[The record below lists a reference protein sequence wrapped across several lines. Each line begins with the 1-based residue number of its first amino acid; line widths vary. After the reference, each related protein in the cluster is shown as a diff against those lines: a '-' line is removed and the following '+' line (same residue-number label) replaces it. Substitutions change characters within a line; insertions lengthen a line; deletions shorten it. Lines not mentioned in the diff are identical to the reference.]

1 MVFYHTLDPILFGI
15 GPVQIHWYALM
26 YVFSFIIVYF
36 YVRSAVKHKRLN
48 LSLDDVDNLMVIL
61 TVSMIVGARLFEVL
75 FYNPSYY
82 FSNPAEIIAVWHGGL
97 SFHGGLVGM
106 VLSGYW
112 FARRKKVSFLRLC
125 DIFVIPLALAQAL
138 GRIGNFINGELYGT
152 ITSLPWG
159 VKFPNAEGFR
169 HPSQLYEALYD
180 LAIFSFLFIQRNK
193 NYANGVLFS
202 WFLILY
208 PVFRFMTEF
217 VREPEIMIGPITLG
231 QLLCVPMFIAGIG
244 LLYYIKKL
252 KKSF

>member
-1 MVFYHTLDPILFGI
+1 MVFYHTLNPIIFGI

-36 YVRSAVKHKRLN
+36 YIRSAVKHKRLN

-61 TVSMIVGARLFEVL
+61 TVSMILGARLFEVL
-75 FYNPSYY
+75 LYNPSYY
-82 FSNPAEIIAVWHGGL
+82 FGNPSEIIAVWHGGL

-106 VLSGYW
+106 VLSGYL
-112 FARRKKVSFLRLC
+112 FARRKKISFLHLC
-125 DIFVIPLALAQAL
+125 DIFVVPLAFAQAL

-152 ITSLPWG
+152 ITNLPWG
-159 VKFPNAEGFR
+159 VKFPSADGFR

-180 LAIFSFLFIQRNK
+180 LVIFSFLFFQRNK
-193 NYANGVLFS
+193 KYADGVLLS

-208 PVFRFMTEF
+208 PVFRFLTEF
-217 VREPEIMIGPITLG
+217 AREPEIMIGPLTLG
-231 QLLCVPMFIAGIG
+231 QVLNIPMFLFGVG

>member
-1 MVFYHTLDPILFGI
+1 MVFYHTLDPILLSL
-15 GPVQIHWYALM
+15 GPIKIHWYALM

-36 YVRSAVKHKRLN
+36 YVRSAVRHKKLD
-48 LSLDDVDNLMVIL
+48 LSLEDVDNLMIL
-61 TVSMIVGARLFEVL
+61 LVGSMIVGARLFVVL
-75 FYNPSYY
+75 LYNPYYY

-106 VLSGYW
+106 VLAGYL
-112 FARRKKVSFLRLC
+112 FAKKKKISFLHLC
-125 DIFVIPLALAQAL
+125 DIFVVPLALAQAL

-180 LAIFSFLFIQRNK
+180 LVIFSFIFIQRNR

-208 PVFRFMTEF
+208 PVFRFFTEF
-217 VREPEIMIGPITLG
+217 VREPEIMVGPLTLG
-231 QLLCVPMFIAGIG
+231 QVLNIPLFLFGVG
-244 LLYYIKKL
+244 LLIWIKKF
-252 KKSF
+252 K